1 MTPHHSI
8 VHPAIILAHLE
19 LRSTTHLA
27 YTACLLRKLKSH
39 PNHHNKFQISG
50 WVIFYFDAH
59 CPTGSNFKKSSATTN
74 NNTPA
79 I

>member
-1 MTPHHSI
+1 MRCRGAH
-8 VHPAIILAHLE
+8 IILAHLE

-27 YTACLLRKLKSH
+27 YTACLLRKLKSP
-39 PNHHNKFQISG
+39 PNHHNKFQISD
-50 WVIFYFDAH
+50 WVISFFDAH

>member
-1 MTPHHSI
+1 MRCRGAH
-8 VHPAIILAHLE
+8 IILAHLE
-19 LRSTTHLA
+19 LRSTTRLA
-27 YTACLLRKLKSH
+27 YTACLLRKFKSP

-50 WVIFYFDAH
+50 WVIFFFDAH
-59 CPTGSNFKKSSATTN
+59 CPTESNFKKSSATTN